1 MAPHEKALFAIFGL
15 QYFLDD
21 RKAALKLMDTL
32 NLSCRIKSKRDSG
45 KFCTPV
51 YSLAKSAFQRV
62 IKSNG
67 AQQWLK
73 QHRYVRSGLVWLY
86 AHDLRLTP
94 PNWIWLK
101 GVDRTLFYALHR
113 ANTTKGFI
121 EGAG

>member
-1 MAPHEKALFAIFGL
+1 MAPHEKALFAIFGF

-51 YSLAKSAFQRV
+51 YSLAKSAFKRV
-62 IKSNG
+62 IKSDG

-86 AHDLRLTP
+86 AHDLRLAPQLDLAERRGQNALLCITP
-94 PNWIWLK
+94 RQYHERI
-101 GVDRTLFYALHR
+101 Y
-113 ANTTKGFI
+113 
-121 EGAG
+121 